1 MPPSPPE
8 PPILVKIGGSTLGGN
23 DTSLHDLAA
32 RHAAGRPVV
41 IVHGGGNVISDWM
54 RRQNLAPAFV
64 NGLRVT
70 DAPSLEIVVAVL
82 AGLVNK
88 ELTAQLQNLGAPT
101 IGISGVDGGLLQARI
116 ANPQLGY
123 VGEIAAV
130 NPAPV
135 HAILAAGCIPLI
147 SPIAMN
153 ITPAGNGNDGDGN
166 GDGVSDHAGRPINVN
181 ADGNGGS
188 DHAGRP
194 INVNADGDGGSD
206 HAGRPLNVNG
216 DTAAGALAAALRA
229 RQIIFLTDVPGV
241 MDSGGRVIPRL
252 NAAAAA
258 ALRDAGVARGGMLP
272 KLDAAIAAIAG
283 RPDASA
289 HIIDGRQPGAL
300 AQCIA
305 GRPVGTR
312 ITP

>member
-1 MPPSPPE
+1 MPPLPPE
-8 PPILVKIGGSTLGGN
+8 PPIVVKIGGSTLGGN

-54 RRQNLAPAFV
+54 RRQNLAPSFV

-70 DAPSLEIVVAVL
+70 DAPSLEIAVAVL

-135 HAILAAGCIPLI
+135 HAILAAGYIPMI

-153 ITPAGNGNDGDGN
+153 ITPAGDNDSDS
-166 GDGVSDHAGRPINVN
+166 VSDRAGRPLN
-181 ADGNGGS
+181 ASG
-188 DHAGRP
+188 
-194 INVNADGDGGSD
+194 D

-216 DTAAGALAAALRA
+216 DTAAGALAHALRA
-229 RQIIFLTDVPGV
+229 RQVIFLTDVPGV
-241 MDSGGRVIPRL
+241 MDNGGRVIPRL

-258 ALRDAGVARGGMLP
+258 ALRAAGVARGGMLP

-300 AQCIA
+300 AQCVA